1 MLRHFLVKAFRPMKL
16 GIGLTS
22 PVCQVTHPSTAQSII
37 IIFADSG
44 FEDIVYQSGVFT
56 SGSLQS
62 IISGSHYNRAWE
74 VHSVFSEA
82 LERLLLKPF
91 LGEKKPYIS
100 AALTRYC
107 CTSDLKLLDKEF
119 FKDNPTVIQQ
129 YEVFRKEV
137 ENGSLGKT
145 AQFWMIYLNLMRM
158 QMLALTSI
166 QENDLDMLICAWKSF
181 LPLYF
186 AMNKVN
192 YAR

>member
-1 MLRHFLVKAFRPMKL
+1 M
-16 GIGLTS
+16 
-22 PVCQVTHPSTAQSII
+22 C
-37 IIFADSG
+37 
-44 FEDIVYQSGVFT
+44 T

-62 IISGSHYNRAWE
+62 VISGSHYNRAWA

-82 LERLLLKPF
+82 LERLLLKRF
-91 LGEKKPYIS
+91 LGEKKPYIP
-100 AALTRYC
+100 AALTRYY
-107 CTSDLKLLDKEF
+107 CTSDLKLLDREF

>member
-1 MLRHFLVKAFRPMKL
+1 MILGTLVA
-16 GIGLTS
+16 G
-22 PVCQVTHPSTAQSII
+22 
-37 IIFADSG
+37 SG
-44 FEDIVYQSGVFT
+44 FEDIVYQSRVCT
-56 SGSLQS
+56 SCSLQS
-62 IISGSHYNRAWE
+62 LISGSHYNRAWAI
-74 VHSVFSEA
+74 HSLFSEA
-82 LERLLLKPF
+82 LERLLLKRF

-129 YEVFRKEV
+129 YEVFQKEV

-166 QENDLDMLICAWKSF
+166 KENDLDMLICAWKSF
-181 LPLYF
+181 LPLYL